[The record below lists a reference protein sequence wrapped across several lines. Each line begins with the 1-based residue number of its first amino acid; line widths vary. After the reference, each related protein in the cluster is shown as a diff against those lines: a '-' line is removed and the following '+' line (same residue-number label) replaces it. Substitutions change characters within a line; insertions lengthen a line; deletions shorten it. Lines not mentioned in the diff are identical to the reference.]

1 MNLKESYRY
10 ANFLEDLLDS
20 AKNYLGRDDFV
31 TTTKEDHLRSKANK
45 DAEDELG
52 VVVAKQIDVD
62 FTPNQVID
70 FIVKVV
76 NEKEK
81 LFTAIADAKST
92 TEINI
97 DNAISL
103 NKRKQ
108 SIISTFKMLANRKP
122 KETQTNA
129 DKVIAN
135 VRRFGKPTITG
146 DYALISKFNGF
157 AGFQGTTPAVT
168 GISQKVMDEIHSTG
182 LMGMYNGAVLAELP
196 NPYDLT
202 TMNKAGDNFDTML
215 PAGLGYVIP
224 AGGQSPIYTIT
235 RGGLTSFTG
244 TDVTTG
250 QIISR
255 FDLSVGALVAPN
267 REYEIG
273 LLHDQ
278 SLDSLK

>member
-10 ANFLEDLLDS
+10 ANFLENLLDS

-52 VVVAKQIDVD
+52 VVVAKQIDLD

-81 LFTAIADAKST
+81 LFTAIAGAKAT

-108 SIISTFKMLANRKP
+108 SIIYTLQMLANRKP
-122 KETQTNA
+122 KEIQ
-129 DKVIAN
+129 
-135 VRRFGKPTITG
+135 ITG
-146 DYALISKFNGF
+146 RDYKFDINGEQKPYNYNINKITSIDYDRNTVKNLIK
-157 AGFQGTTPAVT
+157 
-168 GISQKVMDEIHSTG
+168 KYRKECDEISSKLDEIEITTQVDFTP
-182 LMGMYNGAVLAELP
+182 LFDVNDSFE
-196 NPYDLT
+196 DL
-202 TMNKAGDNFDTML
+202 
-215 PAGLGYVIP
+215 V
-224 AGGQSPIYTIT
+224 
-235 RGGLTSFTG
+235 
-244 TDVTTG
+244 
-250 QIISR
+250 
-255 FDLSVGALVAPN
+255 VG
-267 REYEIG
+267 
-273 LLHDQ
+273 
-278 SLDSLK
+278 